1 MVIKKQYSNFQEL
14 IANANKPLLV
24 TFYSTSCGYCQ
35 TFSPILNQVKAQMG
49 DRIQVVKINTQNYSD
64 LASQYEVKAL
74 PTTLLFVDG
83 ELASR
88 IKGVMQTPELIKYIQ
103 KFL

>member
-14 IANANKPLLV
+14 IANVNKPILV

-49 DRIQVVKINTQNYSD
+49 DRIQVVKINTQNYPE
-64 LASQYEVKAL
+64 LAAQYEVKAL
-74 PTTLLFVDG
+74 PTTLLFVEG